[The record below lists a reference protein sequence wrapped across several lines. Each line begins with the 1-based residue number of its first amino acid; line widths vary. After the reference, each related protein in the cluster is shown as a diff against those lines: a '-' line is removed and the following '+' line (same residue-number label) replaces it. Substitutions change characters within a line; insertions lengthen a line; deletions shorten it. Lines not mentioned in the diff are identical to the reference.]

1 MIAEELVMARRASLG
16 DHEAFEHIYTTYYK
30 QILWHITRIVRDPL
44 DAEDLTQ
51 EVFLKAY
58 QFMGTYSG
66 TANLGRWLRK
76 IATNTCIDRMR
87 KKTVPTVSWPT
98 LQSKDGDE
106 QPVEFPDDSPSPLD
120 MTESREGE
128 DAILDEI
135 QRLPEYYRKVVVL
148 YDVMEKTGEE
158 VAREAACP
166 IGTVKSRLS
175 RAHGILRSAL
185 RPENPALAMA
195 PAGA

>member
-1 MIAEELVMARRASLG
+1 MVAEELLLARRASLG
-16 DHEAFEHIYTTYYK
+16 DHEAFDRIYTTYYK
-30 QILWHITRIVRDPL
+30 QILWHVTRIVGNRL

-76 IATNTCIDRMR
+76 IATNTCIDQMR

-98 LQSKDGDE
+98 VQSKDGDE
-106 QPVEFPDDSPSPLD
+106 QPVDFADDSLSPLE
-120 MTESREGE
+120 MVESRECE
-128 DAILDEI
+128 RAIMDEI
-135 QRLPEYYRKVVVL
+135 DRLPEYYRKVVVL
-148 YDVMEKTGEE
+148 YDVMEKSGEE
-158 VAREAACP
+158 VAREASCP

-175 RAHGILRSAL
+175 RARKILRSAFKSSEL
-185 RPENPALAMA
+185 QSLAA
-195 PAGA
+195 ASV